1 MRKFILLLL
10 LALLSVSN
18 PIYAICT
25 KIKVLFCYHS
35 GCYFWGLL
43 AAKGIASQSLFVSNV
58 EALMNSENFYGEA
71 SCWNTV
77 VYKRGTDTRVCHSC
91 SIEMN
96 MQPSFPEY
104 VLHCYNPKYTK

>member
-1 MRKFILLLL
+1 MNKNRIIIFAIILAVIL
-10 LALLSVSN
+10 
-18 PIYAICT
+18 
-25 KIKVLFCYHS
+25 
-35 GCYFWGLL
+35 GGLL
-43 AAKGIASQSLFVSNV
+43 AEKSIASQSLFVSNV

-104 VLHCYNPKYTK
+104 VLHCYNPK